1 MAQPDC
7 GWFNILSQRV
17 AEGLCFREDFG
28 WAGNSPRTGANRRLD
43 GRQGVW
49 DAVYRG
55 QPLFTGFFGMKQL
68 ELLNVHVRGWSW
80 WPRGPLS
87 AVGAQQGLFC
97 VGTRAPGLSA
107 SLLSLTRPGVFTWT
121 VSGYV
126 SLSWVVAARYPV
138 GLRLPVR
145 LKAGLGLSTFLRSPS
160 VLRAFQA
167 GSALRDRRSMRR
179 LQSRVRA
186 EDRSLRKRPR
196 AGGTRFC
203 SAPPHRFF
211 QSLAFGL
218 FGVSVLL
225 FGFRRQLLWFLWLP
239 GPLIEVRALGGCWR
253 QCFYQLGCPLTS
265 LLQRA
270 QSPASAFASSSAG
283 AAAVAAAAAL
293 VGLEAFWSDLTAAV
307 GMFQFA
313 GVGWG
318 NKGGSPSWMWRGPE
332 WSAGEKH
339 FSRVAGRRNDFLTAM
354 TCRRQA
360 V

>member
-7 GWFNILSQRV
+7 GWYNILSQRV

-28 WAGNSPRTGANRRLD
+28 WAGNSPRTGANGRLD

-55 QPLFTGFFGMKQL
+55 QPLFTGFFGVKQL
-68 ELLNVHVRGWSW
+68 VLLNVGVRGWSW
-80 WPRGPLS
+80 WPRGPPS
-87 AVGAQQGLFC
+87 AIGAQQGLFR

-107 SLLSLTRPGVFTWT
+107 SLRSLTQPGVFTWT
-121 VSGYV
+121 VSGCV
-126 SLSWVVAARYPV
+126 SLSWVAAARYPV
-138 GLRLPVR
+138 GLRLPVL
-145 LKAGLGLSTFLRSPS
+145 LKAGPGPSAFLRPRS

-167 GSALRDRRSMRR
+167 GSALRVRWSMQR
-179 LQSRVRA
+179 LQPRVRA

-203 SAPPHRFF
+203 SAPSHRFF
-211 QSLAFGL
+211 QPLTFGL

-225 FGFRRQLLWFLWLP
+225 FGFRRQLLWFLWVP

-265 LLQRA
+265 LLHRA
-270 QSPASAFASSSAG
+270 QSPASASSSAA
-283 AAAVAAAAAL
+283 AAAVAAAAAAL

-313 GVGWG
+313 RVGWG
-318 NKGGSPSWMWRGPE
+318 NKGGSPSWMWRGLE
-332 WSAGEKH
+332 WSIGEKH
-339 FSRVAGRRNDFLTAM
+339 LSRVAGRRNDFLTAM
-354 TCRRQA
+354 TCRRQE